1 MGLIGWIIYIVLG
14 IILFIIINYIDI
26 KYKINRREWL
36 ILSIIFMLVFAG
48 ILVRLGINYTSD
60 IFLVFVF
67 MMLAD
72 IFYNSYILEQDFFS
86 KEDKNIYYYILLII
100 IGFIINQEF
109 INKVEEVFLTGE
121 DLRLIIWLLVII
133 YLYKF
138 SISKNILS
146 TNIKENTKF
155 ISKDSILI
163 SYVKLKEKYYEEC
176 NYDNKDISNIIYSI
190 MIYENKKRSKLLRK
204 IDNFNYKI
212 NGGIKK
218 LGIMQVESKKF
229 ITDSESINITY
240 KKITKLYDRYNKKKD
255 KNVSI
260 KVLDDYLKEE
270 SNNVK
275 YIYEVI
281 KKF

>member
-36 ILSIIFMLVFAG
+36 ILSIIFMLVLAG

-240 KKITKLYDRYNKKKD
+240 KKITKLYDKYNKKKD

-260 KVLDDYLKEE
+260 KVLDDYFKEE

-275 YIYEVI
+275 YIYEI
-281 KKF
+281 IRKF

>member
-1 MGLIGWIIYIVLG
+1 MGLISWIIYIVLG

-67 MMLAD
+67 MMLTD

-121 DLRLIIWLLVII
+121 DLRLIIWFLVII

-138 SISKNILS
+138 SISKNIFS
-146 TNIKENTKF
+146 NNKETTKF

-176 NYDNKDISNIIYSI
+176 NYDNEDISNIIYSI
-190 MIYENKKRSKLLRK
+190 MIYENKKRSKLLRR

-240 KKITKLYDRYNKKKD
+240 KKITKLYDKYNKKKD
-255 KNVSI
+255 KNISF

>member
-1 MGLIGWIIYIVLG
+1 MGLIGWIIYIILG
-14 IILFIIINYIDI
+14 IILFIIIKYIEN

-36 ILSIIFMLVFAG
+36 IFSIIIMLLFAG

-60 IFLVFVF
+60 IFLIFVF
-67 MMLAD
+67 MMLTD

-109 INKVEEVFLTGE
+109 INRVEEVFLTGE
-121 DLRLIIWLLVII
+121 DLRLIIWFLAII

-146 TNIKENTKF
+146 NNKETTKF

-163 SYVKLKEKYYEEC
+163 SYVKLKEKYYDEC

-212 NGGIKK
+212 NGGSKK

>member
-1 MGLIGWIIYIVLG
+1 MGLIGWLIYIILG
-14 IILFIIINYIDI
+14 IILFIIIKYIEN

-36 ILSIIFMLVFAG
+36 IFSIIIMLLFAG

-60 IFLVFVF
+60 IFLIFVF
-67 MMLAD
+67 MMLTD

-86 KEDKNIYYYILLII
+86 KEDKNIYCYILLII

-109 INKVEEVFLTGE
+109 INRVEEVFLTGE
-121 DLRLIIWLLVII
+121 DLRLIIWFLAII

-146 TNIKENTKF
+146 NNKETTKF

-163 SYVKLKEKYYEEC
+163 SYVKLKEKYYDEC

-212 NGGIKK
+212 NGGSKK

>member
-1 MGLIGWIIYIVLG
+1 MGLIGWLIYIILG
-14 IILFIIINYIDI
+14 IILFIIIKHIEN

-36 ILSIIFMLVFAG
+36 IFSIIIMLLFAG

-60 IFLVFVF
+60 IFLIFVF
-67 MMLAD
+67 MMLTD

-109 INKVEEVFLTGE
+109 INRVEEVFLTGE
-121 DLRLIIWLLVII
+121 DLRLIIWFLAII

-146 TNIKENTKF
+146 NNKETTKF

-163 SYVKLKEKYYEEC
+163 SYVKLKEKYYDEC

-212 NGGIKK
+212 NGGSKK

>member
-36 ILSIIFMLVFAG
+36 ILSIIFMLVLAG

-109 INKVEEVFLTGE
+109 INRVEEVFLTGE
-121 DLRLIIWLLVII
+121 DLRLIIWFLAII

-146 TNIKENTKF
+146 NNKETTKF

-163 SYVKLKEKYYEEC
+163 SYVKLKEKYYDEC

-212 NGGIKK
+212 NGGSKK

>member
-109 INKVEEVFLTGE
+109 INRVEEVFLTGE

-146 TNIKENTKF
+146 TNIKESTKF

-240 KKITKLYDRYNKKKD
+240 KKITKLYDKYNKKKD

>member
-1 MGLIGWIIYIVLG
+1 MGLIGWLIYIILG
-14 IILFIIINYIDI
+14 IILFIIIKYIEN

-36 ILSIIFMLVFAG
+36 IFSIIIMLLFAG

-109 INKVEEVFLTGE
+109 INRVEEVFLTGE
-121 DLRLIIWLLVII
+121 DLRLIIWFLAII

-146 TNIKENTKF
+146 NNKETTKF

-163 SYVKLKEKYYEEC
+163 SYVKLKEKYYDEC

-212 NGGIKK
+212 NGGSKK

>member
-36 ILSIIFMLVFAG
+36 IFSIIIMLLFAG

-67 MMLAD
+67 MMLTD

-121 DLRLIIWLLVII
+121 DLRLIIWFLVII

-240 KKITKLYDRYNKKKD
+240 KKITKLYDKYNKKKD
-255 KNVSI
+255 KNISF

-275 YIYEVI
+275 YIYEI
-281 KKF
+281 IRKF

>member
-67 MMLAD
+67 MMLTD

-146 TNIKENTKF
+146 TNIKESTKF

-240 KKITKLYDRYNKKKD
+240 KKITKLYDKYNKKKD
-255 KNVSI
+255 KNISF

>member
-1 MGLIGWIIYIVLG
+1 MGLIGWLIYIVLG
-14 IILFIIINYIDI
+14 IILFIIIDYIDI

-109 INKVEEVFLTGE
+109 INRVEEVFLTGE

-146 TNIKENTKF
+146 TNIKESTKF

-240 KKITKLYDRYNKKKD
+240 KKITKLYDKYNKKKD
-255 KNVSI
+255 KNISF

>member
-14 IILFIIINYIDI
+14 IILFIIIKYIEN

-36 ILSIIFMLVFAG
+36 IFSIIIMLLFAG

-121 DLRLIIWLLVII
+121 DLRLIIWFLVII

-240 KKITKLYDRYNKKKD
+240 KKITKLYDKYNKKKD
-255 KNVSI
+255 KNISF

>member
-1 MGLIGWIIYIVLG
+1 MGLIGWLIYIILG
-14 IILFIIINYIDI
+14 IILFIIIKHIEN

-36 ILSIIFMLVFAG
+36 IFSIIIMLLFAG

-60 IFLVFVF
+60 IFLIFVF
-67 MMLAD
+67 MMLTD

-121 DLRLIIWLLVII
+121 DLRLIIWFLVFI

-240 KKITKLYDRYNKKKD
+240 KKITKLYDKYNKKKD
-255 KNVSI
+255 KNISF

-275 YIYEVI
+275 YIYEI
-281 KKF
+281 IRKF

>member
-1 MGLIGWIIYIVLG
+1 MGLIGWLIYIILG
-14 IILFIIINYIDI
+14 IILFIIIKHIEN

-36 ILSIIFMLVFAG
+36 IFSIIIMLLFAG

-60 IFLVFVF
+60 IFLIFVF
-67 MMLAD
+67 MMLTD

-146 TNIKENTKF
+146 TNIKESTKF

>member
-1 MGLIGWIIYIVLG
+1 MGLIGWLIYIILG
-14 IILFIIINYIDI
+14 IILFIIIKYIEN

-36 ILSIIFMLVFAG
+36 IFSIIIMLLFAG

-109 INKVEEVFLTGE
+109 INRVEEVFLTGE
-121 DLRLIIWLLVII
+121 DLRLIIWFLAII

-240 KKITKLYDRYNKKKD
+240 KKITKLYDKYNKKKD
-255 KNVSI
+255 KNISF

>member
-146 TNIKENTKF
+146 TNIKESTKF

>member
-121 DLRLIIWLLVII
+121 DLRLIIWFLVII

-138 SISKNILS
+138 SINRNILS
-146 TNIKENTKF
+146 NNKEKNKF

-190 MIYENKKRSKLLRK
+190 MIYENKKRSKLLRR

>member
-109 INKVEEVFLTGE
+109 INRVEEVFLTGE
-121 DLRLIIWLLVII
+121 DLRLIIWFLVII

-146 TNIKENTKF
+146 TNIKESTKF

-176 NYDNKDISNIIYSI
+176 NYDNEDISNIIYSI

>member
-1 MGLIGWIIYIVLG
+1 MGLIGWLIYIILG
-14 IILFIIINYIDI
+14 IILFIIIKYIEN

-36 ILSIIFMLVFAG
+36 IFSIIIMLLFAG

-60 IFLVFVF
+60 IFLIFVF
-67 MMLAD
+67 MMLTD

-109 INKVEEVFLTGE
+109 INRVEEVFLTGE
-121 DLRLIIWLLVII
+121 DLRLIIWFLAII

-146 TNIKENTKF
+146 NNKETTKF

-163 SYVKLKEKYYEEC
+163 SYVKLKEKYYDEC

>member
-121 DLRLIIWLLVII
+121 DLRLIIWFLVII

-138 SISKNILS
+138 SISKNIFS
-146 TNIKENTKF
+146 NNKETTKF

>member
-67 MMLAD
+67 MMLTD

-146 TNIKENTKF
+146 TNIKESTKF

-240 KKITKLYDRYNKKKD
+240 KKITKLYDKYNKKKD
-255 KNVSI
+255 KNISF

-281 KKF
+281 RKF

>member
-146 TNIKENTKF
+146 TNIKESTKF

-240 KKITKLYDRYNKKKD
+240 KKITKLYDKYNKKKD

>member
-67 MMLAD
+67 MMLTD

-121 DLRLIIWLLVII
+121 DLRLIIWFLVII

-138 SISKNILS
+138 SINRNILS
-146 TNIKENTKF
+146 NNKEKNKF

-176 NYDNKDISNIIYSI
+176 NYDNEDISNIIYSI
-190 MIYENKKRSKLLRK
+190 MIYENKKRSKLLRR

>member
-1 MGLIGWIIYIVLG
+1 MGLIGWLIYIILG
-14 IILFIIINYIDI
+14 IILFIIIKYIEN

-36 ILSIIFMLVFAG
+36 IFSIIIMLLFVG

-60 IFLVFVF
+60 IFLIFVF
-67 MMLAD
+67 MMLTD

-109 INKVEEVFLTGE
+109 INRVEEVFLTGE
-121 DLRLIIWLLVII
+121 DLRLIIWFLAII

-240 KKITKLYDRYNKKKD
+240 KKITKLYDKYNKKKD
-255 KNVSI
+255 KNISF

>member
-121 DLRLIIWLLVII
+121 DLRLIIWFLVII

-138 SISKNILS
+138 SISKNIFS
-146 TNIKENTKF
+146 NNKETTKF

-176 NYDNKDISNIIYSI
+176 NYDNEDISNIIYSI
-190 MIYENKKRSKLLRK
+190 MIYENKKRSKLLRR

>member
-1 MGLIGWIIYIVLG
+1 MGLIGWLIYIILG
-14 IILFIIINYIDI
+14 IILFIIIKHIEN

-36 ILSIIFMLVFAG
+36 IFSIIIMLLFAG

-60 IFLVFVF
+60 IFLIFVF
-67 MMLAD
+67 MMLTD

-109 INKVEEVFLTGE
+109 INRVEEVFLTGE
-121 DLRLIIWLLVII
+121 DLRLIIWFLAII

-146 TNIKENTKF
+146 NNKETTKF

-163 SYVKLKEKYYEEC
+163 SYVKLKEKYYDEC

-212 NGGIKK
+212 NCGSKK

>member
-121 DLRLIIWLLVII
+121 DLRLIIWFLVII

-138 SISKNILS
+138 SISKNIFS
-146 TNIKENTKF
+146 NNKETTKF

-163 SYVKLKEKYYEEC
+163 SYVKLKEKYYDEC

-190 MIYENKKRSKLLRK
+190 MIYENKKRSKLLRR

-240 KKITKLYDRYNKKKD
+240 KKITKLYDKYNKKKD
-255 KNVSI
+255 KNISF